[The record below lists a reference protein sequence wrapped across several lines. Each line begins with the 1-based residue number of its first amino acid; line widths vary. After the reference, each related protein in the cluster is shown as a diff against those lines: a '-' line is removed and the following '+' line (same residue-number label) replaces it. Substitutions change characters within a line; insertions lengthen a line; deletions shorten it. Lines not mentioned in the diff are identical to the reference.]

1 MLNVALVVTLLAVR
15 GDALRTTRPG
25 LPLAKLQAGAIPAE
39 STRAP
44 LDIGAAYEA
53 LTREH
58 YYEAAFVQAATL
70 ASCADVATQTLQ
82 RVPVDYAHVAA
93 MATVAATMSGAVNA
107 MWLRQLEERWPG
119 REFTEVATKTIIHAV
134 ILASIINSAYLA
146 GVPHI
151 AALYGD
157 AYAELGLTASKA
169 APLADAATV
178 FRQAL
183 ASLWPATVASP
194 TGASVSGGWDLDA
207 FKTLTVLELGMF
219 VPYNALAFTFVPPS
233 VRPLTHAAVSATFNV
248 CVSAVTLGYF
258 DQWVHALAT
267 R

>member
-1 MLNVALVVTLLAVR
+1 MLNVALVVALLAVR

-70 ASCADVATQTLQ
+70 ASCADVATQTLE

-119 REFTEVATKTIIHAV
+119 REFTEVATKTGIHAV

-151 AALYGD
+151 AALYG
-157 AYAELGLTASKA
+157 G
-169 APLADAATV
+169 
-178 FRQAL
+178 
-183 ASLWPATVASP
+183 
-194 TGASVSGGWDLDA
+194 GASVSGGWDLDA